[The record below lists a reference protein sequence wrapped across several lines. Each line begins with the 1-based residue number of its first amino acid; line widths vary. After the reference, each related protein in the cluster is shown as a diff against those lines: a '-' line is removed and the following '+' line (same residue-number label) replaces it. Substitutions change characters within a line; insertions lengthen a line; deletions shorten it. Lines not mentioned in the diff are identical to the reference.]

1 MVMPLHTLGVAAC
14 WKEGMA
20 YRKTFKASVL
30 EHLSACVGAGRA
42 GQGGCPLSQ
51 FQTKAASFPT
61 PTSAPLGDTRLS
73 ERPVAAPSPA
83 GTEYQFVSLS

>member
-1 MVMPLHTLGVAAC
+1 MVMPLHTLGVASC

-42 GQGGCPLSQ
+42 GQGGVPLEPVPDKSCLLPHPHFCPPRSHPP
-51 FQTKAASFPT
+51 F
-61 PTSAPLGDTRLS
+61 
-73 ERPVAAPSPA
+73 
-83 GTEYQFVSLS
+83 